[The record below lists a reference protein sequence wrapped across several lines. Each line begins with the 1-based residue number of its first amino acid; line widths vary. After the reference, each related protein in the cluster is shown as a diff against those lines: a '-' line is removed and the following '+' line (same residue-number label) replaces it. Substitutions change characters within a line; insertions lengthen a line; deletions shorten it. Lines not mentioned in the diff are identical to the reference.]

1 MNVYSSN
8 NFLTIRLYSMNTDTL
23 RTWFWHC
30 WSLSMYS
37 KLASSGTPLLPCSS
51 TLGTS
56 SSSTARTDLQALWLH
71 SFQKK
76 KKQGGDLWSQW
87 HCGVPT
93 GSRALLPGCMPTSV
107 TTGNQRCLSLWP
119 RPFFLSRCNK
129 YKCLNSTANT
139 AASSLFP
146 RKAEWLLKST
156 DELK

>member
-1 MNVYSSN
+1 MFILQIT
-8 NFLTIRLYSMNTDTL
+8 FL
-23 RTWFWHC
+23 
-30 WSLSMYS
+30 LSGFTVWTQTPS
-37 KLASSGTPLLPCSS
+37 EPGFGTAGLWACTANLHPQGRPCCPAPQPWAHLPVPQP
-51 TLGTS
+51 GQTS
-56 SSSTARTDLQALWLH
+56 RHYGCTH
-71 SFQKK
+71 SRKK

-93 GSRALLPGCMPTSV
+93 GSGALLPGCMPTSV

-156 DELK
+156 AELK

>member
-56 SSSTARTDLQALWLH
+56 SSSTARTDQQALWLH

-76 KKQGGDLWSQW
+76 KKTRRRPVEPVALRSSHRQQGPVAWLHAHLRNNWEPK
-87 HCGVPT
+87 VFKP
-93 GSRALLPGCMPTSV
+93 L
-107 TTGNQRCLSLWP
+107 
-119 RPFFLSRCNK
+119 
-129 YKCLNSTANT
+129 
-139 AASSLFP
+139 ASP
-146 RKAEWLLKST
+146 ILLKQMQQIQV
-156 DELK
+156 LKLYSKYCCILSVS